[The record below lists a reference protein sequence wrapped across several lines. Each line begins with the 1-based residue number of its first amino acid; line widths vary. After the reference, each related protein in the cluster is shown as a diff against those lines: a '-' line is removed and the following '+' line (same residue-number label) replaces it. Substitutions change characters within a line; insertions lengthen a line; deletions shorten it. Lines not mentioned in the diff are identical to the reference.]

1 MKQEQFEQIIEA
13 QLQRVR
19 DVLLMKQKEYATED
33 RLHNFRTVSILR
45 GCTME
50 QALGGMLSKHTVSI
64 YDMIE
69 SGKEYAPEQWD
80 EKITDHINYLCI
92 LKAITEERRLDTI
105 NKLETNPE
113 KIYQAAVDVM
123 RHPIGGMTMD
133 EFVGLNVRCS
143 M

>member
-19 DVLLMKQKEYATED
+19 DVLVIKQKEYATED
-33 RLHNFRTVSILR
+33 RLHNFRTVASLR

-69 SGKEYAPEQWD
+69 SGKEYEPEQWN
-80 EKITDHINYLCI
+80 EKINDHIVYLLL
-92 LKAITEERRLDTI
+92 LKAITEEKGWTTSMKWKQTLKNCTKRQLMPCTNLAI
-105 NKLETNPE
+105 N
-113 KIYQAAVDVM
+113 QF
-123 RHPIGGMTMD
+123 H
-133 EFVGLNVRCS
+133 
-143 M
+143 